1 MDNGWDVFVM
11 VGVTVTFAGAFVVT
25 FAKTVVVTF
34 VGTFVVTTGVGTGVA
49 GVSGGVGVGV
59 GVAVCIVFWVT
70 TVVWAGSADP
80 FVAFDDLLNPGIMPE
95 KNAPMI
101 RKIMTAATAMRPHF
115 RRGPRPF
122 FCTGNSLP

>member
-1 MDNGWDVFVM
+1 M

-25 FAKTVVVTF
+25 FAETVVVTF

-49 GVSGGVGVGV
+49 GVLVGVGVGV
-59 GVAVCIVFWVT
+59 GASVCVVLSVA
-70 TVVWAGSADP
+70 TVVWVWSADP

-95 KNAPMI
+95 KNAPMM
-101 RKIMTAATAMRPHF
+101 RKIMTTTAAARPHF